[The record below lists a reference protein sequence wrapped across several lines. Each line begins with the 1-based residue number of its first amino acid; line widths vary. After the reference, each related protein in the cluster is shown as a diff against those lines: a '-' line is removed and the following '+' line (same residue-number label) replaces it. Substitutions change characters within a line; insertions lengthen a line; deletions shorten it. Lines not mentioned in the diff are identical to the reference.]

1 MGVLPMFCQ
10 CFSNVLFP
18 MFRFQ
23 CVVSNVLPMFFSDGS
38 FANVASGRSQLPP
51 LPCCHSSQVLSCHL
65 QLVQLSSLFWDG
77 TASLREGIKTGNLRL
92 TPPSLF
98 QPAWQKISRLFYPF
112 PATWWQ
118 HGDHFVT
125 ASSPIKLETGMHCP
139 LSRLRIS
146 SSSGGGA
153 PGKIYL
159 SLGNTFLQVQ
169 HCTSSTFWKSKV
181 LCCSTS
187 VHLLL
192 IYISIRSA
200 SFTNQT
206 EVHQN
211 SGFSLDLFL
220 FGDLNVKYIT
230 SIIVKCI
237 ITDIVFCKLS
247 GIQRSVFQECASARP
262 PEQRKPPKVSVF
274 DNPIELYEKCGNVF
288 LIWELSTTETRQWQ
302 LSFLQSSSFSSSAT
316 HPRLSSTSMRW
327 KPIWGVNPYG

>member
-1 MGVLPMFCQ
+1 MFCFQ
-10 CFSNVLFP
+10 YVVSNVLFP
-18 MFRFQ
+18 MCCFQ
-23 CVVSNVLPMFFSDGS
+23 C
-38 FANVASGRSQLPP
+38 FANVFQWWEFCQ
-51 LPCCHSSQVLSCHL
+51 CCFWPFSTSSSTVLSL
-65 QLVQLSSLFWDG
+65 EPGAVMSLATCSTLLFVLRWDSFSQG
-77 TASLREGIKTGNLRL
+77 RHKNGKSRVD
-92 TPPSLF
+92 PPSLF

-139 LSRLRIS
+139 LSRLRIL

-192 IYISIRSA
+192 IYKSIRSA